1 MTRSTTR
8 STTRSMTQSSTAQQL
23 AAPPSYERCL
33 LSLDA
38 RLSAEQQIP
47 ARGALALLRP
57 ELCAY
62 AAIHTAPP
70 DGELGPVLGVSTR
83 GAGPGFLERIRV
95 IALAAGVDDAVLGE
109 LAALAGFCSYRRALV
124 ELQWLP
130 RAAGGVATSITTS
143 FLRRVPLDELADFL
157 REQGA
162 SAAALDDL
170 AVLAPM
176 LGKDTP
182 HAISLS
188 IRPGLGAHLQLS
200 FSQHATAA
208 TAPALRQRLAR
219 VLGAAGLAPAAL
231 ALWVA
236 HHDAT
241 LAPHLDPRDVW
252 GATVFVT
259 IGLSPE
265 GLSPGLSLEYPAVIA
280 STAARWAAAERVSPA
295 AALRAGHAAAVAA
308 AAVGAPA
315 LAHLRLHF
323 TPHLPAPTL
332 EWLAVPHA
340 KLPGRTG

>member
-1 MTRSTTR
+1 
-8 STTRSMTQSSTAQQL
+8 MTQSPQSPTEPTAS
-23 AAPPSYERCL
+23 AAPTPLDAPHPYELCRL
-33 LSLDA
+33 FLDA
-38 RLSAEQQIP
+38 RLSPEQQIP

-62 AAIHTAPP
+62 AAIHSAPP
-70 DGELGPVLGVSTR
+70 DGELGPSIGVSTR

-95 IALAAGVDDAVLGE
+95 IALAAGVDGAVLGE
-109 LAALAGFCSYRRALV
+109 LAALAGFCSHRRVLV

-130 RAAGGVATSITTS
+130 RADGSVATSITTS

-162 SAAALDDL
+162 SPAALDDL

-182 HAISLS
+182 HAVSLA
-188 IRPGLGAHLQLS
+188 IRPGLGAHLQLT

-236 HHDAT
+236 HHDVT
-241 LAPHLDPRDVW
+241 LAPHLDRRAPW
-252 GATVFVT
+252 GATVLVT

-265 GLSPGLSLEYPAVIA
+265 GLSPGLSLEYPAVVA
-280 STAARWAAAERVSPA
+280 TTAARWAAAERVSPA
-295 AALRAGHAAAVAA
+295 VAIRAGHAAAIAA

-332 EWLAVPHA
+332 EWMAVPRA
-340 KLPGRTG
+340 TPALPSLA

>member
-1 MTRSTTR
+1 MIRSPTP
-8 STTRSMTQSSTAQQL
+8 SSTPSPSEPPAPPL
-23 AAPPSYERCL
+23 AAAHPYELCRL
-33 LSLDA
+33 FLDA
-38 RLSAEQQIP
+38 RLAAEQQVA
-47 ARGALALLRP
+47 ARGALASLRP
-57 ELCAY
+57 ELSAY

-70 DGELGPVLGVSTR
+70 DGELGAAIGVSTR
-83 GAGPGFLERIRV
+83 GAGPGFLERIRA
-95 IALAAGVDDAVLGE
+95 IALAAGVDGAVLGE
-109 LAALAGFCSYRRALV
+109 LAALAGFCSHRRVLV

-130 RAAGGVATSITTS
+130 RSDGGVATSITTS
-143 FLRRVPLDELADFL
+143 FLRRVPLAELADFL

-176 LGKDTP
+176 LGKDAP
-182 HAISLS
+182 HALSLA
-188 IRPGLGAHLQLS
+188 IRPGLGAHLQIT
-200 FSQHATAA
+200 FSQHATSA

-219 VLGAAGLAPAAL
+219 VLGVAGLAPAAL

-236 HHDAT
+236 HHDLT
-241 LAPHLDPRDVW
+241 LAPHLERRAPS
-252 GATVFVT
+252 GATVFLT

-265 GLSPGLSLEYPAVIA
+265 GLSPGLSLEYPAVAA

-295 AALRAGHAAAVAA
+295 AALRAGHAAALAA

-332 EWLAVPHA
+332 EWMAVPQA
-340 KLPGRTG
+340 KLAGQTA